1 MRTLL
6 LAALI
11 SLSGCATDMDE
22 SVSTINPNPDSTVS
36 IPTEEEMEAQR
47 ERTEA
52 FAATVIGMS
61 ESEAI
66 AVIEAEGY
74 VARVVARDGEHFM
87 VTEDYSVTR
96 INLVVV
102 DDTVTEA
109 TVG

>member
-6 LAALI
+6 LVALI
-11 SLSGCATDMDE
+11 SLSSCATDMDE
-22 SVSTINPNPDSTVS
+22 SVSTINPDPTVS

-66 AVIEAEGY
+66 AAIEAEGY
-74 VARVVARDGEHFM
+74 VARVVARDGEYFM

>member
-6 LAALI
+6 VVALI
-11 SLSGCATDMDE
+11 TLAGCATDMDE
-22 SVSTINPNPDSTVS
+22 SVSTINPDPTVS

-66 AVIEAEGY
+66 AAIEAEGY
-74 VARVVARDGEHFM
+74 VARVVARDGEYFM

>member
-6 LAALI
+6 VVALI
-11 SLSGCATDMDE
+11 TLAGCATDMDE
-22 SVSTINPNPDSTVS
+22 SVSTVNPDPDSTVS
-36 IPTEEEMEAQR
+36 IPTEQEMQEQL

-52 FAATVIGMS
+52 FAPTVIGMS

-66 AVIEAEGY
+66 AAIEAEGY
-74 VARVVARDGEHFM
+74 VARVVARDGEYFM

>member
-1 MRTLL
+1 MKTLL
-6 LAALI
+6 VVALI
-11 SLSGCATDMDE
+11 ALSACGVDMDE
-22 SVSTINPNPDSTVS
+22 SVSTVNPDPGASVS
-36 IPTEEEMEAQR
+36 IPTEEEMEEQR
-47 ERTEA
+47 VRTEA

-66 AVIEAEGY
+66 AAIEAEGY
-74 VARVVARDGEHFM
+74 VARVVARDGEYFM

-102 DDTVTEA
+102 DDRVTEA

>member
-6 LAALI
+6 LVALI
-11 SLSGCATDMDE
+11 SLFSCATDMDE
-22 SVSTINPNPDSTVS
+22 SVSTINPDPTVS

-61 ESEAI
+61 ESDAI
-66 AVIEAEGY
+66 AAIEAEGY
-74 VARVVARDGEHFM
+74 VARVVARDGEYFM